1 MAAKWIPAF
10 ADEANVGILRRMW
23 GAPPPTAPDRAKRSR
38 GIMVFL
44 VIIVLLI
51 VVALAAYGGYAIG
64 LRGRAAYVATEEPN
78 APAPALAAPAAPP
91 VPAVATSA
99 SADEST
105 EIERVGVE
113 KARIIRSR
121 DAEAALLRRNLADRD
136 ARPEGDVA
144 LRREC
149 ERLTA
154 ELADARQGGPRYRGL
169 VLDIENNAPPP
180 ILSGVGEPDD
190 LKLIVGIGP
199 VLERMLHNLGVTT
212 FRQIARWSERD
223 SADFDAKL
231 PEFPGRIVRDQWVT
245 QARELHQ
252 AKFGELPSDR
262 PPRPV
267 APRVPRRHSARC

>member
-1 MAAKWIPAF
+1 MMFLLTI
-10 ADEANVGILRRMW
+10 
-23 GAPPPTAPDRAKRSR
+23 
-38 GIMVFL
+38 VF
-44 VIIVLLI
+44 IVA
-51 VVALAAYGGYAIG
+51 VALAAYAGYAIG
-64 LRGRAAYVATEEPN
+64 ARGRIAGNVVPGESAAPAS
-78 APAPALAAPAAPP
+78 APALTAPAAPMPAAPGAP
-91 VPAVATSA
+91 VPAAAAASA
-99 SADEST
+99 SAEEST
-105 EIERVGVE
+105 EMERVGIE

-121 DAEAALLRRNLADRD
+121 DAEAAVLRQSLADRD
-136 ARPEGDVA
+136 ARPEGDVV

-149 ERLTA
+149 ERLSSD
-154 ELADARQGGPRYRGL
+154 LADARQESARYREL
-169 VLDIENNAPPP
+169 VIDIENNAPPP

-223 SADFDAKL
+223 SAEFDAKL

-262 PPRPV
+262 PPRP
-267 APRVPRRHSARC
+267 